1 MSSFNIYD
9 NYNSFDDLFNRAE
22 FLEEKD
28 FKSMVKG
35 SKLAD
40 IVSKYGEKEAGLD
53 EYGKPVSP
61 IGTKSRVKNLV
72 NIIAMLE
79 MDIIDQKLFNAL
91 FRKSPSSTDIN
102 KLIKELAPD
111 VYKELFEGD
120 SPKSKDVV
128 EYIEKDRDKKVQFAV
143 INHMNKNKEYV
154 RFDEVDVEKAK
165 EQITDEIEDDVDME
179 VKIAKGLIGKDGTF
193 NSKEIDAKI
202 SELDFDDVDVNIERL
217 DNKEEV
223 AAKIV
228 QLINTKKDLKAVPT
242 SIGLNI
248 EGPIGI
254 FGSETG
260 ISDMLTKIITSH
272 FPAAKESEINVR
284 LNTNNRVEED
294 YEEGPEPMEP
304 EGPTNEYEEGINE
317 VEDED
322 NEFDPDEAHHY
333 PGYDPNRPLTAEQEK
348 RRQEVNAEFKEF
360 LKKEFPGSAIEDNE
374 FDDFDIGP
382 QSDENVPDDYEEVLK
397 AMVTKDKEQF
407 AKNMIE
413 DEEGGFTKARVLV
426 AFAPEHSPEEM
437 QANVDRY
444 LAAAKKLGV
453 KAKAGKIDDE
463 VAEVY
468 VDAGPASKEMK
479 LLNDLQRD
487 MLQATGYFGGDKAE
501 DGEVSGPGFYAKD
514 IPDDVAGKIAKQQAD
529 DAEHAAMNK
538 RQEKYRKE
546 LRSVN
551 EERINEAIEMQPHLE
566 VSETSTAA
574 YLTEQKQ
581 SDKRN
586 KKAEVKNQSFKDKY
600 KPKTHWQLE
609 ELRRYGL

>member
-154 RFDEVDVEKAK
+154 RFDEADVEKAK

-294 YEEGPEPMEP
+294 YEEGPAPVEP
-304 EGPTNEYEEGINE
+304 EEPNDYSMGEEGGEITE
-317 VEDED
+317 VEDD
-322 NEFDPDEAHHY
+322 
-333 PGYDPNRPLTAEQEK
+333 
-348 RRQEVNAEFKEF
+348 
-360 LKKEFPGSAIEDNE
+360 EDNE

-397 AMVTKDKEQF
+397 AMVTKDKKEF
-407 AKNMIE
+407 AKNMLNGE
-413 DEEGGFTKARVLV
+413 DEERKGIRALV
-426 AFAPEHSPEEM
+426 AFSPKHSPEEM

-444 LAAAKKLGV
+444 LAAAQKLGV
-453 KAKAGKIDDE
+453 KARAGKIDDD
-463 VAEVY
+463 VAEVN
-468 VDAGPASKEMK
+468 VDGAPNSKEMK
-479 LLNDLQRD
+479 LLGNLQRD
-487 MLQATGYFGGDKAE
+487 MLGQPHLSYNIGEENAE
-501 DGEVSGPGFYAKD
+501 DK
-514 IPDDVAGKIAKQQAD
+514 
-529 DAEHAAMNK
+529 
-538 RQEKYRKE
+538 
-546 LRSVN
+546 
-551 EERINEAIEMQPHLE
+551 ERINEAIKMQPHLE

-581 SDKRN
+581 NDKRN
-586 KKAEVKNQSFKDKY
+586 KKAEVKNQSFKDRY